1 MFSLK
6 IETALDKEY
15 AIFQEI
21 SVSTPILISKKII
34 EISPAIQAYQTKFCV
49 FLEKIWVNAQTVVSS
64 NAMTTVQRHIDRNKC

>member
-21 SVSTPILISKKII
+21 SHSTPILSSKKII
-34 EISPAIQAYQTKFCV
+34 EISPAIQAYQKKFCV
-49 FLEKIWVNAQTVVSS
+49 FLEKI
-64 NAMTTVQRHIDRNKC
+64 